1 MTIFYPASR
10 PGKAVA
16 RSGSFYTMG
25 RRMDPSRARADS
37 GRSAARN
44 GSTLSSVSDDALDV
58 LLREHRDLE
67 EHFAQVRDPDADR
80 RAAWLETVK
89 LMSAHVAVERS
100 FIYPVVKARRLGSA
114 HLADLL
120 RHEYRSMEHLM
131 VLTERRK
138 INSPDMPELI
148 TKLLDV
154 FEEHLAR
161 CESELVPALRGAL
174 DPDQLDQLGAKMHA
188 AESVI
193 VSHPHPHLLALGPLY
208 RLTTRFASW
217 WDRTR
222 DRLVRNR

>member
-1 MTIFYPASR
+1 VGES
-10 PGKAVA
+10 
-16 RSGSFYTMG
+16 
-25 RRMDPSRARADS
+25 
-37 GRSAARN
+37 
-44 GSTLSSVSDDALDV
+44 ALDV
-58 LLREHRDLE
+58 LAREHRDLQD
-67 EHFAQVRDPDADR
+67 HFVRVRDPEAN
-80 RAAWLETVK
+80 RAAVWMEIVQ

-100 FIYPVVKARRLGSA
+100 FVYPIVRRQHLGSE

-120 RHEYRSMEHLM
+120 RHEYRSMEHLV

-161 CESELVPALRGAL
+161 CEGELIPALRKAL
-174 DPDQLDQLGAKMHA
+174 TQEQLDELGAKMRA

-208 RLTTRFASW
+208 RVTTRMASK

>member
-1 MTIFYPASR
+1 VGES
-10 PGKAVA
+10 
-16 RSGSFYTMG
+16 
-25 RRMDPSRARADS
+25 
-37 GRSAARN
+37 
-44 GSTLSSVSDDALDV
+44 ALDV
-58 LLREHRDLE
+58 LGREHRELQR
-67 EHFAQVRDPDADR
+67 HFVLIRDSEADR

-100 FIYPVVKARRLGSA
+100 FVYPIIKRRRLGST

-120 RHEYRSMEHLM
+120 RYDYGAMEHLV

-138 INSPDMPELI
+138 INSPDMPELV

-161 CESELVPALRGAL
+161 CESDLIPALRDTL
-174 DPDQLDQLGAKMHA
+174 PQDQLDELGAKMGA

-208 RLTTRFASW
+208 RLTTRLAAW
-217 WDRTR
+217 WDGTR
-222 DRLVRNR
+222 DRLARNR

>member
-1 MTIFYPASR
+1 MSR
-10 PGKAVA
+10 
-16 RSGSFYTMG
+16 
-25 RRMDPSRARADS
+25 
-37 GRSAARN
+37 
-44 GSTLSSVSDDALDV
+44 VSESALDV
-58 LLREHRDLE
+58 LVREHRNLQ

-80 RAAWLETVK
+80 RAAWLEFVK

-100 FIYPVVKARRLGSA
+100 FVYPLVKRRRLGGT

-120 RHEYRSMEHLM
+120 RYEYRSMEHLV

-138 INSPDMPELI
+138 INSPDMPELV

-161 CESELVPALRGAL
+161 CESELLPALRDAL
-174 DPDQLDQLGAKMHA
+174 DQAQLDELGAKMHA

-208 RLTTRFASW
+208 RLTTRIASW

-222 DRLVRNR
+222 DRSVRNR

>member
-1 MTIFYPASR
+1 VGET
-10 PGKAVA
+10 
-16 RSGSFYTMG
+16 
-25 RRMDPSRARADS
+25 
-37 GRSAARN
+37 
-44 GSTLSSVSDDALDV
+44 ALDV
-58 LLREHRDLE
+58 LAREHRDLQK
-67 EHFAQVRDPDADR
+67 HFALVRDPDAN
-80 RAAWLETVK
+80 RAAIWLETVT

-100 FIYPVVKARRLGSA
+100 FVYPVVKRHRLGRA

-120 RHEYRSMEHLM
+120 RHDYRSMEHLV

-138 INSPDMPELI
+138 INSPDMPELV

-161 CESELVPALRGAL
+161 CDSELVPALRQTL
-174 DPDQLDQLGAKMHA
+174 DQDQLVELGTKMQA
-188 AESVI
+188 AESII

-208 RLTTRFASW
+208 RVTTRMASQ

>member
-1 MTIFYPASR
+1 VGES
-10 PGKAVA
+10 
-16 RSGSFYTMG
+16 
-25 RRMDPSRARADS
+25 
-37 GRSAARN
+37 
-44 GSTLSSVSDDALDV
+44 ALDV
-58 LLREHRDLE
+58 LAREHRDLQD
-67 EHFAQVRDPDADR
+67 HFKQVRDPDANR
-80 RAAWLETVK
+80 AAAWLQTVT

-100 FIYPVVKARRLGSA
+100 FVYPIVKRRRLGGA

-120 RHEYRSMEHLM
+120 RHDYRSMEHLV

-138 INSPDMPELI
+138 INSPDMPELV

-161 CESELVPALRGAL
+161 CDTELMPALRESLLPAEL
-174 DPDQLDQLGAKMHA
+174 DDLGVKMQA

-208 RLTTRFASW
+208 RLTTHIASR

>member
-1 MTIFYPASR
+1 
-10 PGKAVA
+10 
-16 RSGSFYTMG
+16 MG
-25 RRMDPSRARADS
+25 ES
-37 GRSAARN
+37 
-44 GSTLSSVSDDALDV
+44 ALDV
-58 LLREHRDLE
+58 LAREHRDLQ
-67 EHFAQVRDPDADR
+67 EHFERVRESTADR
-80 RAAWLETVK
+80 PAVWLETVK

-100 FIYPVVKARRLGSA
+100 FIYPIVKRRRLGSP

-120 RHEYRSMEHLM
+120 RHDYRSMEHLV

-138 INSPDMPELI
+138 INSPDMPELV

-161 CESELVPALRGAL
+161 CEGDLIPALRQAVDPESLAAL
-174 DPDQLDQLGAKMHA
+174 GTSMRA

-208 RLTTRFASW
+208 RLTTRLASR
-217 WDRTR
+217 WDQTR

>member
-1 MTIFYPASR
+1 V
-10 PGKAVA
+10 GE
-16 RSGSFYTMG
+16 
-25 RRMDPSRARADS
+25 
-37 GRSAARN
+37 N
-44 GSTLSSVSDDALDV
+44 ALDV
-58 LLREHRDLE
+58 LAREHRDLQ
-67 EHFAQVRDPDADR
+67 EHFGRVRDPDADR
-80 RAAWLETVK
+80 PAVWLHTVT

-100 FIYPVVKARRLGSA
+100 FVYPVVKRQRPGSA

-120 RHEYRSMEHLM
+120 RHDYRAMEHLV

-138 INSPDMPELI
+138 INSPDMPELV
-148 TKLLDV
+148 TRLLDV

-161 CESELVPALRGAL
+161 CETQLVPALRSTL
-174 DPDQLDQLGAKMHA
+174 DPEQLDELGTKMQA

-208 RLTTRFASW
+208 LLTTRMASR

>member
-1 MTIFYPASR
+1 MSR
-10 PGKAVA
+10 
-16 RSGSFYTMG
+16 
-25 RRMDPSRARADS
+25 
-37 GRSAARN
+37 
-44 GSTLSSVSDDALDV
+44 VSESALDV
-58 LLREHRDLE
+58 LAREHRDLQ
-67 EHFAQVRDPDADR
+67 EHFAQARDPDADR

-100 FIYPVVKARRLGSA
+100 FIYPLVKRRRLGST

-120 RHEYRSMEHLM
+120 RYDYRSMEHLV

-138 INSPDMPELI
+138 INSPDMPELV

-154 FEEHLAR
+154 FEEHLVR
-161 CESELVPALRGAL
+161 CENELIPALRGGL
-174 DPDQLDQLGAKMHA
+174 GGDQLDELGAKMRA

-208 RLTTRFASW
+208 RLTTRIASW
-217 WDRTR
+217 WDRNR

>member
-1 MTIFYPASR
+1 MLL
-10 PGKAVA
+10 
-16 RSGSFYTMG
+16 
-25 RRMDPSRARADS
+25 
-37 GRSAARN
+37 RN
-44 GSTLSSVSDDALDV
+44 GSTVSQVSENALDV
-58 LLREHRDLE
+58 LVREHRNLQ
-67 EHFAQVRDPDADR
+67 EHFANVRDPDADR
-80 RAAWLETVK
+80 RSAWLETVK

-100 FIYPVVKARRLGSA
+100 FIYPLVRRRQLGST

-120 RHEYRSMEHLM
+120 RHEYRSMEHLV

-138 INSPDMPELI
+138 INSPDMPELV

-154 FEEHLAR
+154 FEEHLTR
-161 CESELVPALRGAL
+161 CENQLIPALGDAFDQREL
-174 DPDQLDQLGAKMHA
+174 DELGAKMRA

-208 RLTTRFASW
+208 RLTTRIASW